1 VKSRFGVL
9 RTLGTLSIVLAWVL
23 LILGMAVALIAWFG
37 ISQLMDQLMS
47 AIDLPQGLSVLSTV
61 GPLAGLLPPLL
72 WGIGGFLQFFVI
84 GKVLHLL
91 VAMDDRSESMA
102 QEIKRQASNQD
113 ALVAAT
119 LITPAQVTPAA
130 LSEVASSG

>member
-1 VKSRFGVL
+1 VKSSFGVL

-23 LILGMAVALIAWFG
+23 LILGIAVALLAWFG
-37 ISQLMDQLMS
+37 ISQILSQLMN
-47 AIDLPQGLSVLSTV
+47 AIDLPEGLSAISTL

-91 VAMDDRSESMA
+91 VALNDRSESMA

-119 LITPAQVTPAA
+119 LISPAQATPPA
-130 LSEVASSG
+130 LADPPTDR